1 MGWCSGTEI
10 FDVVAEAVLEDL
22 PKEEILG
29 RLIDVLEDHDWDCQC
44 DSDYWNNPL
53 VRKLF
58 EERFPEWFKD
68 EE

>member
-22 PKEEILG
+22 PKEEVLG
-29 RLIDVLEDHDWDCQC
+29 RLIDILEDHDWDCQC
-44 DSDYWNNPL
+44 DSEFWTHPV

-58 EERFPEWFKD
+58 EDRYPEWFED

>member
-44 DSDYWNNPL
+44 DSDYWNNPI